1 MDSKTIAA
9 YDDQAAEIARQY
21 RKVPGGISEHF
32 PIAFPQPGWRILDLG
47 CGSGR
52 DLDRLMA
59 VGHDAIGWEPSAG
72 LRLEAQLAFPRLQG
86 RIFDLCLPLGRH
98 FLPPEAAGPF
108 AAIVLSAVLMH
119 LPKIQLPEAAQ
130 DIDGLLAPGGRLL
143 ISLPTGDR
151 KLDDAGRDDGERLY
165 TGITEQ
171 EIFVLFPKP
180 GFSLLRRWETTDG
193 LDRPGLGW
201 ITVLLEKSGETTD

>member
-1 MDSKTIAA
+1 MDPKTIAS
-9 YDDQAAEIARQY
+9 YDEHAAEIARTY
-21 RKVPGGISEHF
+21 RKVPGGISEYF
-32 PIAFPQPGWRILDLG
+32 PIAFPHAGWRILDIG

-52 DLDRLMA
+52 DLDRLITA
-59 VGHDAIGWEPSAG
+59 GHDAIGWEPSAG

-108 AAIVLSAVLMH
+108 AGIVLSAVLMH
-119 LPKIQLPEAAQ
+119 IPRENLAETGQ

-143 ISLPTGDR
+143 VSLPIGERT
-151 KLDDAGRDDGERLY
+151 LDGEKRDATARLY
-165 TGITEQ
+165 TGLENHDLIA
-171 EIFVLFPKP
+171 LFAPP
-180 GFSLLRRWETTDG
+180 RYGLVRRWENADG

-201 ITVLLEKSGETTD
+201 STLLLEKSGTV

>member
-1 MDSKTIAA
+1 MDQKTIAA
-9 YDDQAAEIARQY
+9 YDERAAEIARQY
-21 RKVPGGISEHF
+21 RKVPGGISELF

-72 LRLEAQLAFPRLQG
+72 LRLEAQLAYPRLQG
-86 RIFDLCLPLGRH
+86 RIYDLGLPLGRH
-98 FLPPEAAGPF
+98 FLPSEAAGPF

-119 LPKIQLPEAAQ
+119 LPKAHLPEAAR
-130 DIDGLLAPGGRLL
+130 DIDSLLAPGGRLL
-143 ISLPTGDR
+143 ISLPTGER
-151 KLDDAGRDDGERLY
+151 VLNLEGRDEGERLY
-165 TGITEQ
+165 TSISEQ
-171 EIFVLFPKP
+171 ELAALFPP
-180 GFSLLRRWETTDG
+180 PDYTQLRTWETPDG

-201 ITVLLEKSGETTD
+201 LTTLLEKSGAGAD